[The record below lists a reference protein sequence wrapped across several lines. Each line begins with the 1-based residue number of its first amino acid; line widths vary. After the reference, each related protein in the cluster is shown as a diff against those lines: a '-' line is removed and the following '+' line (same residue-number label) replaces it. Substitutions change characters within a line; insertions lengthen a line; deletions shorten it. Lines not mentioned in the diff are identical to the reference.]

1 MHNFEEAKD
10 YKQRNNWSIDR
21 IKFELEELDKIY
33 PFLTEKYKELE
44 AHRDYYYDL
53 IDEHRKCGNLD
64 ICDEL
69 TIKAENI
76 QYEMNQCQN
85 QIWQNWE
92 KRKELVKILRSK
104 LTP

>member
-1 MHNFEEAKD
+1 MYHFEEAKD

-21 IKFELEELDKIY
+21 MKFEIEELDKIY

-44 AHRDYYYDL
+44 ARIDYYYNL
-53 IDEHRKCGNLD
+53 INEANFSENFHE
-64 ICDEL
+64 IAEL
-69 TIKAENI
+69 RINAENI
-76 QYEMNQCQN
+76 RDEMDKCQN

-92 KRKELVKILRSK
+92 KREELVKILRSK

>member
-21 IKFELEELDKIY
+21 IKFEIEELDKIY

-44 AHRDYYYDL
+44 AHRDWYYEL
-53 IDEHRKCGNLD
+53 RNEHKEHGNLH
-64 ICDEL
+64 ISDEFA
-69 TIKAENI
+69 IKAEKI
-76 QYEMNQCQN
+76 QYEMDKCKN